1 MRLILKLINGI
12 AKVLQ
17 KLFQHF
23 FVRSSFVKPV
33 VFCLNLNKAL
43 LTGKLSRVAALL
55 KVG

>member
-12 AKVLQ
+12 ARVLQ

-43 LTGKLSRVAALL
+43 LTGKLSRVTTLL
-55 KVG
+55 KTG